1 MNDHYRPQ
9 LIQQSSRLK
18 GVRYTALHVAA
29 YKANASVCRLL
40 INSNAD
46 VAAKDYK
53 SLRAVVR
60 LQKCQLTPRF
70 AEDARRFS
78 SVMYTNF
85 VAVVAHLNT
94 DGCGR
99 RRLLRLLGSKCTYF
113 LRFFY
118 LLFTA
123 RYWLL
128 SFGGPG

>member
-1 MNDHYRPQ
+1 LVLINREYSTLNDHYRPQ

-70 AEDARRFS
+70 AEDARRCTLQPS
-78 SVMYTNF
+78 IADLIDLTATSLKT
-85 VAVVAHLNT
+85 
-94 DGCGR
+94 
-99 RRLLRLLGSKCTYF
+99 LRC
-113 LRFFY
+113 
-118 LLFTA
+118 
-123 RYWLL
+123 
-128 SFGGPG
+128 